1 MRRTLLIHLG
11 HWLQSWGNRL
21 VERYQPTGEIPLTP
35 ERQPAPPGTAAAPPH
50 WVALVKDEAPWLL
63 EDYAW
68 PETDAYQTA
77 PGTESQTDPVRR
89 ETETGPVAAHAK
101 PSRTETHAA
110 GQAPQPPVSPA
121 SAAPLPG
128 RRPPTATAAAHRRG
142 QPQPAPASANP
153 WLRRDEPA
161 NSANPASRAERAVL
175 PVAHA
180 AANANRARPGEV
192 PRPHPPATPES
203 EPKPISA
210 KTDAPEPAAAA
221 ARQRLESRTP
231 QTQAGGRKQRLLAG
245 ARLGAQPAPRPNPVA
260 TEPTPNPRP
269 FAGPAQAEGNPVR
282 QNPPAGHRRL
292 IAQAAPPSRPL
303 PTEPPRTGAAQP
315 AHPAAFAH
323 KPPPLARPRLNPAVP
338 AQPVQPRVP
347 ESIEAAKPSGWQRQ
361 HWPQL
366 PDEAADRAPTQA
378 RHWPELPDQQTATGP
393 QPQQYAEP
401 LARELERNRR
411 LAREQRG
418 LAWNE

>member
-21 VERYQPTGEIPLTP
+21 VERYQPAGEMPLTP

-68 PETDAYQTA
+68 PDTDAYQTA

-89 ETETGPVAAHAK
+89 ETETDPVAAHAK
-101 PSRTETHAA
+101 PSRTVTPAA
-110 GQAPQPPVSPA
+110 NQAPQPPVSPA

-128 RRPPTATAAAHRRG
+128 RRPPAATAAAHRRS
-142 QPQPAPASANP
+142 QPQPAPASATP
-153 WLRRDEPA
+153 RLHRDEPA
-161 NSANPASRAERAVL
+161 NPTRRFERSSLPAADAV
-175 PVAHA
+175 AD
-180 AANANRARPGEV
+180 ANRARPGETAR
-192 PRPHPPATPES
+192 PRQSAGPES
-203 EPKPISA
+203 EPNPISA
-210 KTDAPEPAAAA
+210 KADTPEPATA
-221 ARQRLESRTP
+221 ARQRIESRTP
-231 QTQAGGRKQRLLAG
+231 QTPAAGRKQRLLPG
-245 ARLGAQPAPRPNPVA
+245 APFGAQPAPGPNPVA
-260 TEPTPNPRP
+260 TEPTPDTRP

-282 QNPPAGHRRL
+282 QNPPAGRRRL
-292 IAQAAPPSRPL
+292 IAQAAQAAPPPRPL
-303 PTEPPRTGAAQP
+303 PTDPPRIGAARP

-323 KPPPLARPRLNPAVP
+323 NPPPLARPTLNAAVP
-338 AQPVQPRVP
+338 AQPVQQRIPQQT
-347 ESIEAAKPSGWQRQ
+347 EAANPAGWQRQ

-366 PDEAADRAPTQA
+366 PDEAADRAPTQT

-411 LAREQRG
+411 LVREQRG